1 MNIII
6 EEALQTLVFIILPY
20 VFGSAM
26 QILVFII
33 LPYVFG
39 SAVQIFTAEHV
50 AAHQQQ
56 NFLTSNALPSQPI
69 PPAIS
74 AIVPRP
80 RLRLRLSNWLMA
92 PPVLLLRGIG
102 FLNRHVLPRV
112 IGGIN
117 RTWGFSLPLLRLTC
131 RGIMLVSS
139 IPGTS
144 IPWNSVMLT
153 PWFQW
158 MNAIPILENPL
169 LLPFIQ
175 YLLTGD
181 RGLFYDLMVELVV
194 SWRREVAARF
204 VRYLLAR
211 LAVAGA
217 GAAAVEVVVQN
228 RELIA
233 ETAGQVR
240 NTPWTSCLTWFK
252 DFTTLTLTHVIP
264 KRPMVIASEIK
275 IGKLPEFKN
284 CWIFLLTL
292 LLLLEMIREE
302 LFSKK
307 DENQKIID
315 RNTITIH
322 DYDIIDIE

>member
-1 MNIII
+1 MNTII
-6 EEALQTLVFIILPY
+6 EEALQT
-20 VFGSAM
+20 
-26 QILVFII
+26 LVFII

-56 NFLTSNALPSQPI
+56 NSLTSNALPSQPI

-80 RLRLRLSNWLMA
+80 RLRLRLPNWLMA

-112 IGGIN
+112 IGGTN
-117 RTWGFSLPLLRLTC
+117 RTCGSSLPLLRLTG
-131 RGIMLVSS
+131 RDTMLVSR
-139 IPGTS
+139 IPGTRRLS
-144 IPWNSVMLT
+144 LPWNRVMLT

-158 MNAIPILENPL
+158 MNAIPILENSL

-181 RGLFYDLMVELVV
+181 RGLFDLMVAL
-194 SWRREVAARF
+194 
-204 VRYLLAR
+204 RYLLAR
-211 LAVAGA
+211 LAGAGA
-217 GAAAVEVVVQN
+217 GAAAVGVVVQN

-240 NTPWTSCLTWFK
+240 N
-252 DFTTLTLTHVIP
+252 I
-264 KRPMVIASEIK
+264 PMVIASEIK

-302 LFSKK
+302 LLSKK